1 MTNQARALA
10 VLFATYAG
18 FLIVM
23 NALATKQFDI
33 AIGTVTTGILVSP
46 IVFMAQDV
54 ATEVFG
60 YKTARRMILTGFT
73 IMAIATALFQL
84 AIMIPPSQFYAN
96 QEAFATIFGSVPR
109 IVFASFLAYTIGSL
123 VNAKVMAWMKQRWG
137 GGLFGRAITSTFV
150 GQLLDNA
157 IFGVVAFAGVLP
169 PMALVSLA
177 VVATLFEVV
186 YEIVLFPATK
196 AAIRYTQRYIAR
208 DEVTA

>member
-60 YKTARRMILTGFT
+60 YKTARRMILTGFA

-84 AIMIPPSQFYAN
+84 AIIIPPSPFYAN

-137 GGLFGRAITSTFV
+137 GSLFGRAITSTFV